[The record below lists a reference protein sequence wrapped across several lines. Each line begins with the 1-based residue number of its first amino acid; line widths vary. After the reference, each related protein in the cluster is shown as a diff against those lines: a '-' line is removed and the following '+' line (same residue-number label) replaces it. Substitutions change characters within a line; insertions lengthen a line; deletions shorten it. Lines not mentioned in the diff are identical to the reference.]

1 MGADNKGICRKEDA
15 LKVVGGDGL
24 NKELLEQALLE
35 LTPLLK
41 FSLGQGNHVVDGA
54 EAVGDLALLRQRR
67 KKGCDLPKICC
78 VDCWIVGARASDS
91 W

>member
-41 FSLGQGNHVVDGA
+41 FSLGQGNHVAAILRCSGS
-54 EAVGDLALLRQRR
+54 VG
-67 KKGCDLPKICC
+67 KKVVICPKSVVLIA
-78 VDCWIVGARASDS
+78 G
-91 W
+91 